1 MDVELNRALNAAKIL
16 ASAENFI
23 LCKRPL
29 LPPVI
34 YRCLINGSLKIWQF
48 HEILVEFS
56 EIGDVENTDF
66 FKNIWKLLIPWVSST
81 AFLTRS

>member
-1 MDVELNRALNAAKIL
+1 MDVEMKRAMNAAKIL

-29 LPPVI
+29 LTPVI
-34 YRCLINGSLKIWQF
+34 YRYLVNGSLKTWQF

-56 EIGDVENTDF
+56 EIGDVENT
-66 FKNIWKLLIPWVSST
+66 
-81 AFLTRS
+81 AF